1 MGPAPWKRI
10 LLPALVTFLAG
21 FLVGQSVSFDSPS
34 EILEELPADLRSY
47 AEGMIGALALDS
59 NQANDLRILLFEY
72 ERKRGNLLE
81 QQMAAVDSEWTS
93 LDQVFESLLTN
104 RILRA
109 DQRLLA
115 ADLRKPHTVAPSAPP
130 R

>member
-21 FLVGQSVSFDSPS
+21 VLVGQSISLDSND

-47 AEGMIGALALDS
+47 AEGMIGALRLDS
-59 NQANDLRILLFEY
+59 DQADDLRILLFHY
-72 ERKRGNLLE
+72 ERQRGSLLD
-81 QQMAAVDSEWTS
+81 QQMAAVDAEWVH
-93 LDQVFESLLTN
+93 LDQRFESLFTN

-109 DQRLLA
+109 DQRLA
-115 ADLRKPHTVAPSAPP
+115 SADLRKPHTVAPSAPP

>member
-21 FLVGQSVSFDSPS
+21 FLVGQSVSFDTNS
-34 EILEELPADLRSY
+34 EILEELPADLRFY
-47 AEGMIGALALDS
+47 AEGMIDTLALDS

-115 ADLRKPHTVAPSAPP
+115 ADLRHPHTVAPSAPP

>member
-1 MGPAPWKRI
+1 MAPAPWKRI

-21 FLVGQSVSFDSPS
+21 FLVGQSVSFDHHD
-34 EILEELPADLRSY
+34 EILEELPADLRFY
-47 AEGMIGALALDS
+47 AEGMIDTLALDS
-59 NQANDLRILLFEY
+59 KQANDLRILLFEY
-72 ERKRGNLLE
+72 QRRRGHLLE
-81 QQMAAVDSEWTS
+81 QQMAAVDVEWTS
-93 LDQVFESLLTN
+93 LDQVFESLFTN

-109 DQRLLA
+109 DQRLVA